1 MEVSGGALL
10 RSKSSNRAI
19 PSAATKTKNLSTGD
33 VGHKME
39 NKKRR
44 GVYVE
49 KWVNPELPAEDNKRY
64 KSKAQP
70 IPRPQPNKLLTT
82 APRESNISTYTR
94 LLGTR
99 DPAVRFIK
107 RKKKTLPENLP
118 KQCSKT
124 SKLSKHEN
132 KPRNIVEE
140 NKNMDKFR
148 HNHAKDAEFITTTRK
163 DRRERKE
170 EGGERDLQTP
180 STSSKI
186 TRAMSFDTN
195 WSTIF
200 PHRESRD
207 KTNLLQ
213 HYIYN
218 DCKPKDKD
226 KLKTAEGKD
235 EQIYTFFKELIESVY
250 EEETNKPDT
259 NPDIQSGKSSEIK
272 LEIDDPVAQ
281 KLQEY
286 NSKQY
291 TIEDKDLV
299 YEQSRE
305 LADYYNN
312 KSRLTPQKKVKR
324 RKKNIKYT
332 FTDKSACSK
341 GDRPKKSNLLTL
353 LKQQLAIDLQKQ
365 EPESMYEALLN
376 IAKNKRK
383 RKQIYF
389 EITKKPSDLERV
401 CRFKRRNLISPS
413 TRMPKRVKQTSRRDK
428 IMGGERSESS
438 TSTEF
443 ESHHSL
449 EVQGFDYVT
458 EPLEVGTAI
467 SSIRTITN
475 LNEGIVS
482 VTHHWKH

>member
-1 MEVSGGALL
+1 MEVSEGALL

-19 PSAATKTKNLSTGD
+19 PSAATKAKNLSTGD

-49 KWVNPELPAEDNKRY
+49 KWANRELPAEENKRY
-64 KSKAQP
+64 KSKAQQ
-70 IPRPQPNKLLTT
+70 IPRPQTNKLLTT
-82 APRESNISTYTR
+82 APRESKISTYTR

-99 DPAVRFIK
+99 DPSVQFIK
-107 RKKKTLPENLP
+107 RKKKTLPEDLTE
-118 KQCSKT
+118 QSSKT

-132 KPRNIVEE
+132 TQRNIVEE
-140 NKNMDKFR
+140 NKTMDKFR
-148 HNHAKDAEFITTTRK
+148 HNHAKDAKFITRK
-163 DRRERKE
+163 DRRERV
-170 EGGERDLQTP
+170 EGGRDLQTP

-186 TRAMSFDTN
+186 NRVMSFDTN

-200 PHRESRD
+200 PNRENRD
-207 KTNLLQ
+207 KTNKLQ
-213 HYIYN
+213 QYIYN
-218 DCKPKDKD
+218 DCKPKEKN
-226 KLKTAEGKD
+226 KLKTTESKD
-235 EQIYTFFKELIESVY
+235 EKIYTFFKELIESVY
-250 EEETNKPDT
+250 EEEKNKQ
-259 NPDIQSGKSSEIK
+259 DIQSGKSSDIK

-291 TIEDKDLV
+291 TIEDNNLL

-312 KSRLTPQKKVKR
+312 NSRITPQKKVKR
-324 RKKNIKYT
+324 RKKNVKYN
-332 FTDKSACSK
+332 FTDKSAYSK
-341 GDRPKKSNLLTL
+341 GDRYRKSNLLTI
-353 LKQQLAIDLQKQ
+353 LKQELAIDLYQQ
-365 EPESMYEALLN
+365 EPESMFEALMN

-383 RKQIYF
+383 RKQIHF
-389 EITKKPSDLERV
+389 EITKEPSDLERV
-401 CRFKRRNLISPS
+401 CRFKRLNLISPS

-428 IMGGERSESS
+428 IMGGKRSESS

-458 EPLEVGTAI
+458 EPLEVGTRI
-467 SSIRTITN
+467 SSIRPITK
-475 LNEGIVS
+475 LNEGIVT